1 MTGGPFGRSGPGL
14 LQRLRPC
21 VVYASELRAVADVVL
36 PALARP
42 ELRLTVRDRP
52 SGGAVLVVEEG
63 EHRLVARLGD
73 LADDM
78 TRAGVRDT
86 FEGMAAALTEWVASR
101 PVTQAAA
108 AAEGVAV
115 LDWVDPARTGL
126 AWRIVVRRGDAVQP
140 WWPEADARPGTVR
153 RLRAAAVRRAAS
165 AGGRLHV
172 EGPVALWS
180 HDVPMLTTAALAEP
194 ERLVALVGEAGLVLP
209 DMHVVVT
216 PSRPVA
222 CAAPAVAARLAGQAS
237 EERLVLPW
245 RRLREL
251 PWL

>member
-1 MTGGPFGRSGPGL
+1 MTGVPFGRSGPGL

-21 VVYASELRAVADVVL
+21 VIYASELRAVADVVL
-36 PALARP
+36 PSLAGP
-42 ELRLTVRDRP
+42 QLRLTVRDRP
-52 SGGAVLVVEEG
+52 SGGAVVVLEED
-63 EHRLVARLGD
+63 EHRLAVRLGD

-86 FEGMAAALTEWVASR
+86 FDGMAAALTDWVASR
-101 PVTQAAA
+101 PVTGAAA
-108 AAEGVAV
+108 AAEGIAV
-115 LDWVDPARTGL
+115 LDWVDPTRTAL

-140 WWPEADARPGTVR
+140 WIPETDARPGTVR
-153 RLRAAAVRRAAS
+153 RLRGAAVHRAAS
-165 AGGRLHV
+165 AGGRLEV
-172 EGPVALWS
+172 QGPVALWS
-180 HDVPMLTTAALAEP
+180 SPVPMLTTAVLAEP
-194 ERLVALVGEAGLVLP
+194 ERLVALVADAGLVLP

-222 CAAPAVAARLAGQAS
+222 CAAPTVAARLAGQAT

-251 PWL
+251 PWI